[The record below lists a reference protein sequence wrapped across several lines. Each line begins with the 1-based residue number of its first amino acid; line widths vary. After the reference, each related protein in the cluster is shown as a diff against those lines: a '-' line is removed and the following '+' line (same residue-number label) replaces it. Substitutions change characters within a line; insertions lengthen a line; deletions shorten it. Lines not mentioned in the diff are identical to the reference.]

1 MTVQSSIAG
10 SLTQVGAL
18 LQQQTNP
25 LGSWSG
31 TLLMVLVMG
40 IFYLV
45 VILPMA
51 RQRKALQ
58 RTVEALKKG
67 DKVVTTGGLFG
78 EVSGVEGDKVLLR
91 IADNVRVRVAKSAIA
106 GLDADSDKGD
116 KSDKGSAQ

>member
-1 MTVQSSIAG
+1 MSLQFSIAG
-10 SLTQVGAL
+10 NLAPVAA
-18 LQQQTNP
+18 LQQPAGP

-31 TLLMVLVMG
+31 TILMLLVMG

-78 EVSGVEGDKVLLR
+78 EVSGVEGDKVFLR

-106 GLDADSDKGD
+106 GLEATDERSD
-116 KSDKGSAQ
+116 KSDKGSAS